1 MKYTQRWLMKLWCQ
15 WGGIGSNPSQSKK
28 ITVTKKDITQ
38 LDRDDV
44 LYCMTKNPIYLCHY

>member
-1 MKYTQRWLMKLWCQ
+1 MKYTQRWLMKLWYQ

-44 LYCMTKNPIYLCHY
+44 LYCMTENPIYLRHY

>member
-1 MKYTQRWLMKLWCQ
+1 MKLWCQ
-15 WGGIGSNPSQSKK
+15 WGGIGSNSSQSKK

-44 LYCMTKNPIYLCHY
+44 LYCMTENPIYLRHY

>member
-1 MKYTQRWLMKLWCQ
+1 MKYTQRWLIKLWYQ

-44 LYCMTKNPIYLCHY
+44 LYCMTENPIYLRHY